1 MRKPRKRSQSVNDG
15 EERLLA
21 SAPWPAWTVI
31 SESTETHTLR
41 WDKGVAPE
49 LFGLARELSNTAY
62 ALQLELKPKSIMQKH
77 RTSMDYLHALS
88 RCPEVTWPQSI
99 ALISERSLFDF
110 QDLLARPVS
119 SRPIMKGASIQTRQ
133 RPPVELKAIVRDAW
147 RLGVANAETR
157 PDLGVHGLR
166 SEPVQKLT
174 EKQIYSKRELTEI
187 VRFLLKRRS
196 VPRGETLA
204 SERSY
209 IVTCIFLL
217 AVFLPL
223 NRSSAFMLNNN
234 SLHPGEQGSKFDVI
248 LLTKDRPKKTANRL
262 PLEKESLQAAEKTG
276 EIVKKG
282 SRIVRNIFDENVEHN
297 RKKRFRENG
306 PLFECLYNSTRAG
319 YESVMG
325 RVNSAAFSYGL
336 RVLYKEFKCI
346 GDDGKPLRITLQKL
360 RDSLENR
367 IPKDVHMLDKAR
379 VMNHKSPDTTGTV
392 YETVTDQDHRNFQK
406 GQQAISVAARSS
418 HAEAMVWARNANLPP
433 NVMEL
438 LLAGMNKTKFSSCS
452 DPLEGEFAPHNG
464 EFCQNFLA
472 CIGCGALAV
481 LASDLYRLA
490 SLERRIEL
498 DLDSGVLQ
506 KDSRP
511 KFLKSLEILREEIF
525 PNFETRLVK
534 IARQKALKHLHPLWD
549 RPLSDNF
556 P

>member
-1 MRKPRKRSQSVNDG
+1 MRKPRRRSQSVNDG
-15 EERLLA
+15 EDRLLA
-21 SAPWPAWTVI
+21 SAPWPAWDVV
-31 SESTETHTLR
+31 SESTETRILR

-49 LFGLARELSNTAY
+49 LFRLARDFSNTVY
-62 ALQLELKPKSIMQKH
+62 ALQLELEPKSIMQKH
-77 RTSMDYLHALS
+77 RTSMDYLRALS
-88 RCPEVTWPQSI
+88 KCPEVTWPQSI
-99 ALISERSLFDF
+99 ALITEKSLFDF

-119 SRPIMKGASIQTRQ
+119 SRPVMKGASIQTRE

-147 RLGVANAETR
+147 RLGVAVGDAR

-166 SEPVQKLT
+166 TKPVQRPT
-174 EKQIYSKRELTEI
+174 EKQIYSRRELGEI
-187 VRFLLKRRS
+187 VRFLVKRRT
-196 VPRGETLA
+196 VPRGETLE

-217 AVFLPL
+217 AVFLPM

-234 SLHPGEQGSKFDVI
+234 SLHPGERGGKFDVI
-248 LLTKDRPKKTANRL
+248 VLLKKRPKKSANRL
-262 PLEKESLQAAEKTG
+262 PVEKELMQAAERT
-276 EIVKKG
+276 EETVKKG
-282 SRIVRNIFDENVEHN
+282 SRLVRQIFDENVEHN
-297 RKKRFRENG
+297 RKKRFHENG
-306 PLFECLYNSTRAG
+306 PLFQCLYNSTRAG
-319 YESVMG
+319 YENVMG
-325 RVNSAAFSYGL
+325 RVNDAAFNYGL
-336 RVLYKEFKCI
+336 RTLYKEFKCI

-406 GQQAISVAARSS
+406 GQQAISFAARSS
-418 HAEAMVWARNANLPP
+418 HAETLVWARSENIPP
-433 NVMEL
+433 EIMES

-452 DPLEGEFAPHNG
+452 DPLEGEFAPRNG
-464 EFCQNFLA
+464 EQCHNFLA

-490 SLERRIEL
+490 SLERRIQL

-506 KDSRP
+506 GESRP
-511 KFLKSLEILREEIF
+511 KFLKALKILSEEIF
-525 PNFETRLVK
+525 PNFEPRLVK
-534 IARQKALKHLHPLWD
+534 IARQRSLRKLHPLWD
-549 RPLSDNF
+549 RPLNENL